1 MDGNGRWAQKRGL
14 PRTSGHIEGARVFKR
29 IANYCYRIG
38 IRYLTVYAFS
48 TENWSRPQAEI
59 RALFRLMEQYLD
71 ELDRD
76 SSDSIRLRFIGDRS
90 RLSQVLQTKIAEVEE
105 LTKNRTGL
113 TVNIAL
119 NYGGRNEIVHAVK
132 TVARQLA
139 SGEIQMEDITEEAV
153 SNALFTAGQPDPDV
167 IIRPSG
173 ENRLSNF
180 LLWQAAYSEFVF
192 MDVLWPD
199 FTEQDLDRAIE
210 IYQSRNRRFG
220 GV

>member
-29 IANYCYRIG
+29 IANYCYKIG